1 MYKACLVVLIYVT
14 STLQQS
20 LLDGVIK
27 IIQEGEDQ
35 ISSEP
40 PDIPP
45 NQLLK
50 EYDFIVV
57 GAGTA
62 GCVLANRL
70 SENPD
75 WSVLLV
81 EAGTYFRFEIQG
93 GRILF
98 KKLKLN
104 DDCYEGYVYV
114 IR

>member
-1 MYKACLVVLIYVT
+1 MIYVT
-14 STLQQS
+14 SARQQS

-75 WSVLLV
+75 WSILLV
-81 EAGTYFRFEIQG
+81 EAGTYFRFKWRLDEMVG
-93 GRILF
+93 APVANFSLYY
-98 KKLKLN
+98 KKWGN
-104 DDCYEGYVYV
+104 EY
-114 IR
+114 

>member
-1 MYKACLVVLIYVT
+1 MYQTFLVLLIYVT

-20 LLDGVIK
+20 LLDGLIK

-35 ISSEP
+35 ISAEP
-40 PDIPP
+40 SDVQPSR
-45 NQLLK
+45 LLK

-81 EAGTYFRFEIQG
+81 EAGTYFCLI
-93 GRILF
+93 
-98 KKLKLN
+98 N
-104 DDCYEGYVYV
+104 N
-114 IR
+114 